1 MRSAPASVA
10 FFFRMF
16 TCASSSAIRRWL
28 ASPSS
33 SPDATGQY
41 DPQLGHRTAGMGLLD
56 ENSTAVLAAVMA
68 VDMEG
73 MRGMRHAMGEFDC
86 VILR

>member
-33 SPDATGQY
+33 SPEATGQY
-41 DPQLGHRTAGMGLLD
+41 DPQLEHRIAGMGFPD
-56 ENSTAVLAAVMA
+56 ENSTAVLAAVIVVA
-68 VDMEG
+68 MEG
-73 MRGMRHAMGEFDC
+73 MRHA
-86 VILR
+86 IKK